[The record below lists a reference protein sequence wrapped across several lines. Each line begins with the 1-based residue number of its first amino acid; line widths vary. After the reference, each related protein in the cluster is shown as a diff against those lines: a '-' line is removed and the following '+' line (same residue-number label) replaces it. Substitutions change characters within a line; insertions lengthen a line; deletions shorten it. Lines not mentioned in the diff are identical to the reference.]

1 MDASDQLSL
10 QANLRAEVEDQ
21 SSALAGVG
29 DFLSTIRDK
38 EARVLAAAASN
49 RASRRVSSSPSS
61 SVTHTATATPTTP
74 TPVSPLDSLHAEG
87 NAAIAA
93 SDYTRAITLYTRV
106 IASAPA
112 GTTVS
117 NAALANRA
125 LAHLKSFAY
134 RAAIVDATD
143 ALRADPFH
151 TKSWMRR
158 AAARN
163 ALGQHDLASRDLDIA
178 HLLEPGNRIVTSD
191 ARKTAE
197 SAKAASRRAPD
208 VSITVVDDE

>member
-29 DFLSTIRDK
+29 AFLSTIRDK
-38 EARVLAAAASN
+38 EVRVLAAAAST
-49 RASRRVSSSPSS
+49 RASRRVRTATSPSS
-61 SVTHTATATPTTP
+61 LSPSSETT
-74 TPVSPLDSLHAEG
+74 TTVSPIDSLHAEG

-106 IASAPA
+106 IGSAPA
-112 GTTVS
+112 GSTVA

-143 ALRADPFH
+143 ALKADPFH

-163 ALGQHDLASRDLDIA
+163 AIGQHDQASRDLVIA

-197 SAKAASRRAPD
+197 SSKAASRRAPY